1 MVSPAN
7 SDEDSVF
14 TDAEEQ
20 NRRVDGGPGGRATR
34 RISVQER
41 VHGLERPP
49 ASPSMSQKRRRVSS
63 HGHQPSAGLDDLAL
77 SQIKGLI
84 ETGNAVVIHKL
95 EKLEAK
101 FESLEK
107 RLSILEHD
115 SFETAART
123 DTTERK
129 IEHLES
135 ENRALRDQLTS
146 IDTNIRQDS
155 LILKSNDF
163 GQRSVDEDVEE
174 KAIRT
179 LNAKFEWLNLKRSDI
194 QVAHRLQTDN
204 TVICKFMQRSIR
216 DRIYD
221 GRFRQNTREAG
232 NRLFITESLSAPN
245 REIMNILLSA
255 KREGRIYTCFTRRG
269 CPFFKETF
277 TSSSRRAT
285 SLQQLQPLLDAP
297 LPRPTQPPVTRSAGP
312 REGRGGGRAGGVWR
326 GGPPPGAAGP
336 GADRPPPGGAGWADR
351 LPPGGAGRV
360 EPLVIPPA
368 AGAPRAPVPDVSA
381 ADPAGGAAG
390 GDAPVAPA
398 GPAVGG
404 PGGGGDTVDPDE
416 PPSRSSVPERGT
428 VAPGR
433 DGDASLADAPP
444 PPPPPD
450 Q

>member
-1 MVSPAN
+1 MVTPVN

-20 NRRVDGGPGGRATR
+20 SRRVDSDPGSRATR

-41 VHGLERPP
+41 VQGLERPP

-77 SQIKGLI
+77 TQIKGLI
-84 ETGNAVVIHKL
+84 ESGNAVVIHKL

-101 FESLEK
+101 FESLER

-115 SFETAART
+115 TFETATRT
-123 DTTERK
+123 DTVERK
-129 IEHLES
+129 IEHLEA

-146 IDTNIRQDS
+146 MDTNIRQDS

-163 GQRSVDEDVEE
+163 GRRGADEDIEE
-174 KAIRT
+174 KAIST
-179 LNAKFEWLNLKRSDI
+179 LNAKFDWLKLKRSDV

-221 GRFRQNTREAG
+221 GRFQQNRREAG

-245 REIMNILLSA
+245 REIMNSLLSA
-255 KREGRIYTCFTRRG
+255 KKEGRIYTCFTRRG

-277 TSSSRRAT
+277 SSSSRRVT

-297 LPRPTQPPVTRSAGP
+297 LPRPGQPPVTRSAGP
-312 REGRGGGRAGGVWR
+312 REGRGGGRASGVRR
-326 GGPPPGAAGP
+326 GDPPSGAVR
-336 GADRPPPGGAGWADR
+336 GADRPPPGGAEREDMP
-351 LPPGGAGRV
+351 LTGGAGGV
-360 EPLVIPPA
+360 ERPAVPPI
-368 AGAPRAPVPDVSA
+368 AGVPWAPEPVPGVSA
-381 ADPAGGAAG
+381 ADPAGGGASG
-390 GDAPVAPA
+390 APPTAPA
-398 GPAVGG
+398 APAVGG
-404 PGGGGDTVDPDE
+404 PGDGDTVDPDV
-416 PPSRSSVPERGT
+416 PPTRTSVPEQGT
-428 VAPGR
+428 VSPGR
-433 DGDASLADAPP
+433 GGDASVADAPP
-444 PPPPPD
+444 PG